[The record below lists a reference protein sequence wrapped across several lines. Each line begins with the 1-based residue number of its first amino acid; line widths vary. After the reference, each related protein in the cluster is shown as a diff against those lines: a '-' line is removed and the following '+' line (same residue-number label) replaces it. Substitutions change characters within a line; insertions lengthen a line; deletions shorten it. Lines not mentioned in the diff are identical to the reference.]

1 MFTLVPD
8 ENSMEDPLCNSSFGS
23 MVSLD
28 YVTPDTEDVDGE
40 KVTQAI
46 ANTTRRKGQSP
57 GGDQGHKRKWKGMK
71 KKKLRKSKDT
81 AKAKDNVQEQEQEQ
95 APTKGSQ
102 KRQGK
107 KSKTKDQGKDKG
119 KGKGTNQTSKPPWK
133 ESQPGG
139 KGKGKGG
146 QRKRIT
152 SAVNQ
157 RFTSLVQGAT
167 ERDLCLLLD
176 EGSWRNGGLHL

>member
-1 MFTLVPD
+1 MLQNLVQISVTKALTDLGHVTDTQD
-8 ENSMEDPLCNSSFGS
+8 EPE
-23 MVSLD
+23 
-28 YVTPDTEDVDGE
+28 EVDGE

-57 GGDQGHKRKWKGMK
+57 GGDQGHNRKWKGMK
-71 KKKLRKSKDT
+71 LKKLRKSKDT

-95 APTKGSQ
+95 APNKGSQ

-107 KSKTKDQGKDKG
+107 KSTTKDQGKDKG

-133 ESQPGG
+133 EFQPGG

-146 QRKRIT
+146 KGKGSR
-152 SAVNQ
+152 
-157 RFTSLVQGAT
+157 VQ
-167 ERDLCLLLD
+167 
-176 EGSWRNGGLHL
+176 